1 MAHLKDAYNPAVPL
15 AVAIAYAVRHPARAS
30 ATGGV
35 SPGRPAVCLATICQ
49 LPLRFIHTFVM
60 HKSPFPRRHAIAR
73 DGRVALSAHLKIVFI
88 VSPDHGFLGG
98 LAYLSHHGRFV
109 NADANWRSMPAK
121 DLDGERLVRGH
132 PGLPA

>member
-1 MAHLKDAYNPAVPL
+1 MSRYNLPTAISLQPDVGDAQL
-15 AVAIAYAVRHPARAS
+15 ALDLHSFHRC
-30 ATGGV
+30 
-35 SPGRPAVCLATICQ
+35 PG
-49 LPLRFIHTFVM
+49 
-60 HKSPFPRRHAIAR
+60 RHAIAR

-132 PGLPA
+132 PALPA

>member
-1 MAHLKDAYNPAVPL
+1 MCLGDDLPT
-15 AVAIAYAVRHPARAS
+15 AIALHPYVRDAQLALDLHPLGRC
-30 ATGGV
+30 
-35 SPGRPAVCLATICQ
+35 PG
-49 LPLRFIHTFVM
+49 
-60 HKSPFPRRHAIAR
+60 RHAIAR

-132 PGLPA
+132 PALPA